1 MLMKF
6 NYFLMGVKL
15 MSINKGSFNWYL
27 VSRAFVW
34 GGFLGQKVTS
44 WCSPPTGPTELNIQN
59 KKNLKFININLWS
72 VKYGCPR
79 GSPQMGYT
87 KLAA

>member
-1 MLMKF
+1 MKF

-15 MSINKGSFNWYL
+15 MSINKGS
-27 VSRAFVW
+27 
-34 GGFLGQKVTS
+34 
-44 WCSPPTGPTELNIQN
+44 PPTGPTGLNLQN